1 MSSLKFT
8 LAMVSLAFLAALKEF
23 FFHLTKEAARV
34 KPMDPFLPSRV
45 SEDNIEAATEDL
57 RLACEP
63 RLDSGTPDIPCEDSF
78 GSLFEVSC
86 KACNVSGCA
95 EVEGVEKIDEPTLDT
110 RLDRGTPMKA
120 EGGLAGK
127 CCKEAVDDLRRLV
140 PACTKGRGASGCIVS
155 DSA

>member
-1 MSSLKFT
+1 
-8 LAMVSLAFLAALKEF
+8 MVSLAFLAALKEF

-86 KACNVSGCA
+86 KACNASGCA

-120 EGGLAGK
+120 EGGLAGN